1 MHRQSSTMRVAQ
13 CPPTPKA
20 CEIILAVLPA
30 FVDFLGIL
38 LVLLTIFVAVLGIL
52 RP

>member
-1 MHRQSSTMRVAQ
+1 MRVAQ